1 MEKVGLVVRAA
12 AAGVAVVRVPS
23 KRSRRE
29 AASRVEV
36 GKVTV
41 AAWEMVQK
49 AAVGANVV
57 VDVAIGMAAPLV
69 KAVALRVV
77 AAVAVHMV
85 VKQAVC

>member
-1 MEKVGLVVRAA
+1 M
-12 AAGVAVVRVPS
+12 
-23 KRSRRE
+23 
-29 AASRVEV
+29 